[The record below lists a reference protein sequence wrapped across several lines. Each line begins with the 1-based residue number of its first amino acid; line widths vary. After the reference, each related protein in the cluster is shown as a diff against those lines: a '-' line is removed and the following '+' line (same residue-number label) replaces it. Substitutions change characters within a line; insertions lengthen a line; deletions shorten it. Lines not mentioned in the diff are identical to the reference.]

1 MRRKKITF
9 FLLLTLFHV
18 LISCSSDNKE
28 NSEQTL
34 TVIGK
39 WHNYK
44 RTENGKTYTDT
55 GSDPISNLNYE
66 FQTNSCIITEEGQKK
81 NYVYKVDGDF
91 IKFYD
96 TKTEALTGTEKIV
109 HLTRDELVV
118 INQYNN
124 NELKYFKRL

>member
-1 MRRKKITF
+1 MRLKKNAF
-9 FLLLTLFHV
+9 FLLLSLFHV

-28 NSEQTL
+28 NPEQTL

-55 GSDPISNLNYE
+55 GADPISKLNYE
-66 FQTNSCIITEEGQKK
+66 FQTTACIITEEGQKK
-81 NYVYKVDGDF
+81 NYIYKVDGDF

-109 HLTRDELVV
+109 NLTRDELVV

-124 NELKYFKRL
+124 NELKYFKKL